1 MLESRRV
8 PFLNGILNCSERA
21 MELFVSRVWLSRA
34 VVTIK
39 SRGGCFQKQEGEM
52 D

>member
-1 MLESRRV
+1 MLESNKV
-8 PFLNGILNCSERA
+8 PFLNGTLTCSERA
-21 MELFVSRVWLSRA
+21 KGLFVSRVWLSRA

-39 SRGGCFQKQEGEM
+39 SRGDCFQKQEGEM